1 MKKFLLG
8 ILLVSGLVMVGCQN
22 KDENKDNKTS
32 GSTVVSTAK
41 ETTNKTE
48 ETTTVIG
55 KNSAEPSVAKTPKQ
69 LEEKRKD
76 EAKPDYEGKIDKET
90 YDQLYQLNQY
100 LTSFKVYVSA
110 GDMDSLIAEAG
121 VWNDQFLKDPKL
133 KDIYAQLVTLTNET
147 NELYLNKQLTPEK
160 QKEALDKVD
169 KMIEQVRDMSNGSM

>member
-22 KDENKDNKTS
+22 KDENKNDKS
-32 GSTVVSTAK
+32 SESTVVSTTK
-41 ETTNKTE
+41 ETSSETE
-48 ETTTVIG
+48 ETTTVE
-55 KNSAEPSVAKTPKQ
+55 NSAEPSVTKTSKQ

-100 LTSFKVYVSA
+100 LTSFKVYVSG
-110 GDMDSLIAEAG
+110 GDMDSLITEAG

-133 KDIYAQLVTLTNET
+133 KDIYAQLVTLTDET

>member
-22 KDENKDNKTS
+22 KDENKNDKS
-32 GSTVVSTAK
+32 SESTVVSTTK
-41 ETTNKTE
+41 ETSSKTE
-48 ETTTVIG
+48 ETTTVE
-55 KNSAEPSVAKTPKQ
+55 NSAEPSVTKTSKQ

-100 LTSFKVYVSA
+100 LTSFKVYVSS

-133 KDIYAQLVTLTNET
+133 KDIYAQLVTLTDET

>member
-22 KDENKDNKTS
+22 KDENKNDKS
-32 GSTVVSTAK
+32 SESTVVSTTK
-41 ETTNKTE
+41 ETSSKTE
-48 ETTTVIG
+48 ETTTVE
-55 KNSAEPSVAKTPKQ
+55 NSAEPSVAKTAKQ

-100 LTSFKVYVSA
+100 LTSFKVYISG

-133 KDIYAQLVTLTNET
+133 KDIYAQLVTLTDET